1 MSRNALKGI
10 EPQTCLDDL
19 ESFYYVLLYIARIH
33 MGSKFSGGRLPSP
46 LTFWDGPRAFVNKTA
61 FILSSFA
68 EVTDPR
74 LGKPFQTLAERL
86 HSVFRNIMV
95 QAFIAD
101 GRDEPPPVVNHEDIY
116 DLMLSHVR
124 DAIDDLDRETQ
135 DGITTPC
142 QLIHEEKNANTLED
156 DSSSS
161 APRRLK
167 NRARKKIVRTLA
179 ANRARRHRPR
189 ARPTDPVRIHRVLL
203 LYP

>member
-19 ESFYYVLLYIARIH
+19 ESFYYVLLYIATIH
-33 MGSKFSGGRLPSP
+33 MGTKFSGGRLPPP
-46 LTFWDGPRAFVNKTA
+46 LTPWDGPTA
-61 FILSSFA
+61 SSAKNGFILSSFA

-95 QAFIAD
+95 QAFLAD
-101 GRDEPPPVVNHEDIY
+101 GRDEPPPVVNHQDIY
-116 DLMLSHVR
+116 DIMLSHVR

-142 QLIHEEKNANTLED
+142 QLIHEERNANTLED

-161 APRRLK
+161 APRRSK
-167 NRARKKIVRTLA
+167 SRARKKVVRTLA
-179 ANRARRHRPR
+179 ANRARRHRPS
-189 ARPTDPVRIHRVLL
+189 ARPTDPVRIHKVPFV
-203 LYP
+203 YP

>member
-1 MSRNALKGI
+1 MSRNTLKGI

-19 ESFYYVLLYIARIH
+19 ESFYYVLLYIATIH
-33 MGSKFSGGRLPSP
+33 MDTKFSRRGLPSP
-46 LTFWDGPRAFVNKTA
+46 LTLWDGPRAFASKTD
-61 FILSSFA
+61 FILSRFA

-74 LGKPFQTLAERL
+74 LGKPFQKLAERL
-86 HSVFRNIMV
+86 HSVFRKIMV

-101 GRDEPPPVVNHEDIY
+101 GRDEPPPVVNHEEIY
-116 DLMLSHVR
+116 DMMLSHVR

-135 DGITTPC
+135 DGITTPS
-142 QLIHEEKNANTLED
+142 QLIHKEKNANTLED

-167 NRARKKIVRTLA
+167 SRARKKTVRTLA
-179 ANRARRHRPR
+179 ANRTRRHRPR
-189 ARPTDPVRIHRVLL
+189 SPETDPVRIHQVIL